1 MLPLLLLP
9 LLRAEPVP
17 TGAAK
22 LDVPVQGMSLEVFT
36 YKPKTYDG
44 KRMLFVF
51 HGTLRNADEYR
62 NDAEAMAERFGA
74 LVVAPKF
81 DKERFPNRKYHR
93 GGILNEDGTAAP
105 KDEWTYPLIP
115 VIARAIEKREGKR
128 LPYVLIGHSAG
139 GQFLVRLVGFT
150 DAGATRIVAAN
161 PGSDLFPTRDQ
172 EFGYG
177 FGKLPPSLSDDK
189 TIRAYLARPLVL
201 YLGTADNGHDED
213 LDESPEAML
222 QGPGR
227 YQRGKAAFA
236 YGQELAKRR
245 GWKFGWRLV
254 EAPEIGH
261 DHEKMFDA
269 PEAAAALGWEPVKP

>member
-1 MLPLLLLP
+1 MIVKG
-9 LLRAEPVP
+9 VP
-17 TGAAK
+17 
-22 LDVPVQGMSLEVFT
+22 LEVFT

-62 NDAEAMAERFGA
+62 NDAERMAERFGA

-81 DKERFPNRKYHR
+81 DEARFPNRKYHR

-105 KDEWTYPLIP
+105 KDEWTYGDIPLIAAG
-115 VIARAIEKREGKR
+115 IRACESRPKM
-128 LPYVLIGHSAG
+128 PYVLIGHSAG
-139 GQFLVRLVGFT
+139 GQFLVRLAGFY
-150 DAGATRIVAAN
+150 DSGATRVVAAN

-172 EFGYG
+172 PFGYG
-177 FGKLPPSLSDDK
+177 FGGLPPSLRSDG

-213 LDESPEAML
+213 LDESSEAMA

-236 YGQELAKRR
+236 YGQKLARDR
-245 GWKFGWRLV
+245 GWRFGWRLV
-254 EAPEIGH
+254 ETPGVGH

-269 PEAAAALGWEPVKP
+269 PEAALALGWTPVKA